1 MPNAVQSCS
10 VGGEHCTDF
19 MELLLGAQHSET
31 FSSLLPRRKKLI
43 SRQIKEQYGFVA
55 LSFASAVDEY
65 GSFRFD
71 QGLLPKD
78 SLVVS
83 VVSPVE
89 DSTSPGRTTSR

>member
-1 MPNAVQSCS
+1 M
-10 VGGEHCTDF
+10 HCLVIQLHVHCLIDN
-19 MELLLGAQHSET
+19 ESGAQHSET

-55 LSFASAVDEY
+55 LSFTSAVDEY

-83 VVSPVE
+83 VVPPLVE
-89 DSTSPGRTTSR
+89 DSPSPGRYSPSR